1 MAGAHPSTVVDY
13 IVSGR
18 LYPVRLSE
26 RTVRIPVRAVVDL
39 REPEL
44 LAPPVVIDDPNA
56 ANVTA
61 LLDAV
66 PGVFGRAQE
75 GLLDV
80 QAGRVVRLEDL

>member
-44 LAPPVVIDDPNA
+44 LVVPVVTIQEARTARA
-56 ANVTA
+56 ATA
-61 LLDAV
+61 Q
-66 PGVFGRAQE
+66 R
-75 GLLDV
+75 
-80 QAGRVVRLEDL
+80 